1 MKKVACFIISTK
13 LLLCCLPA
21 YSQGN
26 TQPDKRETGL
36 LTNIG
41 LLERLK
47 SVPEK
52 QKADIYFW
60 LSWRYVNNRKMDS
73 ARYYS
78 DKLQQLSDRS
88 AYEPDLGKYYLTKGT
103 ICFFASDFKTAAE
116 YLNRS
121 IFIFTRHNDLLLA
134 GMAYRFLA
142 LYYLVI
148 DYNKNNHGAT
158 RTNYTRSIA
167 ALRSVKSITAKHEL
181 MRTYNDF
188 GRHFVE
194 TYEIDSASVYL
205 LSTLALAEELG
216 YELYLFNAGYKL
228 GDLYLTVND
237 PEKAAVY
244 LKKAVDIATP
254 NTDEVM
260 HMKCLALYAM
270 SLIQQQKFSEANS
283 IIEQYSKLNQKLGG
297 PWGSIMLFD
306 LKGSYEFYKR
316 NYADAVPLFRRAY
329 NRLDEIKRDWPDI
342 TNITF
347 HLARAEYEA
356 GMYDSAV
363 NHLLQTLA
371 FGRELQ
377 AGFNKKMDAWLL
389 LSRAHEKKR
398 NMDSAYYYF
407 RIYAHV
413 KDSLLSLQKQKV
425 VMDLTSKYESEKKEQ
440 QIKLLQN
447 ETELYGLQL
456 DVKTTQI
463 EKQNILDKQRAQE
476 LSLLQQQNEIGRL
489 MVSEKTLAYEN
500 QQKETA
506 RSQKEKELQAAIA
519 AKENQRKKFAYIA
532 IAIILL
538 FSGFV
543 VFRSVQN
550 KKLSKQLAVSLTEL
564 KQTQEQLIQ
573 AEKEKEAENI
583 RYRISRDIHDE
594 VGATLSGVALFSEI
608 AKQKMEAHSDQ
619 DAKVYLEHISAN
631 SKEMVEKMSE
641 IVWAINPEND
651 SFERIVSRL
660 QAYALNM
667 CGGKNIKLHTD
678 IDELVLDQHPE
689 MNIRKNMY
697 LIIKEAINNAIKY
710 SGGKNLIFSLQQQN
724 GHIMALVK
732 DDGKGFNVPTAKT
745 GNGLNNMRIRAAE
758 LNGKFMIVSQA
769 GKGTEVRLEFDFH
782 PGGGHR
788 EVV

>member
-1 MKKVACFIISTK
+1 MKKVACFIISTQ
-13 LLLCCLPA
+13 LLLCCLPVF
-21 YSQGN
+21 SQGN

-36 LTNIG
+36 LTHIE
-41 LLERLK
+41 LLDRLK
-47 SVPEK
+47 TASEK
-52 QKADIYFW
+52 QKADICFW

-78 DKLQQLSDRS
+78 DKLQQLTNRS

-103 ICFFASDFKTAAE
+103 IFFFASDFKAAAE
-116 YLNRS
+116 YLNRA
-121 IFIFTRHNDLLLA
+121 ILIFTRHNDLLSA

-148 DYNKNNHGAT
+148 DNNGSNRVFTRANYNK
-158 RTNYTRSIA
+158 SIA
-167 ALRSVKSITAKHEL
+167 ALRLSKGITAKHEL
-181 MRTYNDF
+181 MRTYLDF
-188 GRHFVE
+188 GRHFLE

-205 LSTLALAEELG
+205 LSSLALAEEVG
-216 YELYLFNAGYKL
+216 YELYLFNASYKL

-237 PEKAAVY
+237 PEKAAMY
-244 LKKAVDIATP
+244 LKKALDIGTP
-254 NTDEVM
+254 KMDIVM
-260 HMKCLALYAM
+260 RRKCLALYAM
-270 SLIQQQKFSEANS
+270 SLIRQQKFSDANH
-283 IIEQYSKLNQKLGG
+283 IIEQYTALNQKFGDG
-297 PWGSIMLFD
+297 WGSIILFD

-316 NYADAVPLFRRAY
+316 NYADAVSWFRRAY
-329 NRLDEIKRDWPDI
+329 NRLNEIQTDWPDV

-356 GMYDSAV
+356 GVYDSAV
-363 NHLLQTLA
+363 VHLLQTLVY
-371 FGRELQ
+371 GRALQ
-377 AGFNKKMDAWLL
+377 AGFNNKMDAYYL
-389 LSRAHEKKR
+389 LSKTHEKKR

-407 RIYAHV
+407 QIYAHA

-440 QIKLLQN
+440 QIILLQN

-678 IDELVLDQHPE
+678 IDEFVLDQHPE
-689 MNIRKNMY
+689 MNIRKNIY

-710 SGGKNLIFSLQQQN
+710 SGGKNLFFSLQQQN
-724 GHIMALVK
+724 GHIIALVK
-732 DDGKGFNVPTAKT
+732 DDGKGFNVQTANT
-745 GNGLNNMRIRAAE
+745 GNGLNNMRTRAAE
-758 LNGKFMIVSQA
+758 LNGKFMIVSQT

>member
-1 MKKVACFIISTK
+1 MKKVACFIISTR
-13 LLLCCLPA
+13 LLLGCLA
-21 YSQGN
+21 VYSQGN

-36 LTNIG
+36 LTNTE

-47 SVPEK
+47 TTTEK
-52 QKADIYFW
+52 QKADLYFW

-78 DKLQQLSDRS
+78 DKLQQPAGRA
-88 AYEPDLGKYYLTKGT
+88 AYEPDLGKYYLTQGV
-103 ICFFASDFKTAAE
+103 ILFYAFKYTEAAE
-116 YLNRS
+116 YLHRS
-121 IFIFTRHNDLLLA
+121 ITIFTRYNDHLSA

-142 LYYLVI
+142 LYHLMI
-148 DYNKNNHGAT
+148 DNNSGTRVFIRSNYNK
-158 RTNYTRSIA
+158 SIA
-167 ALRSVKSITAKHEL
+167 ALRSIKGLTAKHEL
-181 MRTYNDF
+181 MRTYHDF
-188 GRHFVE
+188 GRYYLE
-194 TYEIDSASVYL
+194 TYAIDSASVYL
-205 LSTLALAEELG
+205 LFSLALAEELE
-216 YELYLFNAGYKL
+216 YDLYLFNASLKL
-228 GDLYLTVND
+228 GDLYLKVND
-237 PEKAAVY
+237 PEKAYVY
-244 LKKAVDIATP
+244 LKRAMDISTP
-254 NTDEVM
+254 KIDILM
-260 HMKCLALYAM
+260 RRRCLALYAM
-270 SLIQQQKFSEANS
+270 SLMQQRKFSDAGH
-283 IIEQYSKLNQKLGG
+283 IIEQYTTLNQKFGDA
-297 PWGSIMLFD
+297 WGSIILFD
-306 LKGSYEFYKR
+306 LKGSYEYYKG
-316 NYADAVPLFRRAY
+316 NYADAVPWFRRAY
-329 NRLDEIKRDWPDI
+329 NRFNEIPRDWPDI
-342 TNITF
+342 THITF
-347 HLARAEYEA
+347 HLTRAEYEA
-356 GMYDSAV
+356 GLYDSALV
-363 NHLLQTLA
+363 HLQQVLA
-371 FGRELQ
+371 YGRELQ
-377 AGFNKKMDAWLL
+377 SGFHNQMDAYFL
-389 LSRAHEKKR
+389 LSKTHEKKR

-407 RIYAHV
+407 KVYAHA

-463 EKQNILDKQRAQE
+463 EKQKILDKQRAQE

-489 MVSEKTLAYEN
+489 IVSEKTLAYEN

-519 AKENQRKKFAYIA
+519 AKENQRKKFAYAA
-532 IAIILL
+532 IAVILL

-550 KKLSKQLAVSLTEL
+550 KRLSKQLAVSLTEL

-619 DAKVYLEHISAN
+619 DAKLYLEHISAH
-631 SKEMVEKMSE
+631 SKDMVEKMSE

-660 QAYALNM
+660 QAYALNL
-667 CGGKNIKLHTD
+667 CGGKNIKLHTA
-678 IDELVLDQHPE
+678 IDEMVLDLHPE

-697 LIIKEAINNAIKY
+697 LIIKEAINNAVKY
-710 SGGKNLIFSLQQQN
+710 SAGKNLFFSLQQKN
-724 GHIMALVK
+724 GHIIALVK
-732 DDGKGFNVPTAKT
+732 DDGKGFDVSTAKA
-745 GNGLNNMRIRAAE
+745 GNGLNNMRTRATE
-758 LNGKFMIVSQA
+758 LNGKCMIVSLN